1 MESAV
6 YKLIN
11 MKVKN
16 VDKYVNNGSTW
27 LIFTD
32 RKQWVIEL
40 TKEGTLWYNYNF
52 FKAVF
57 SYFGLDVVENQH
69 YITKWV
75 EDNVIRDGVKVANK
89 SLRVDDS
96 CLIKDTVENGVK
108 KTNLIGESAVIF
120 SVQEAIENGVK
131 ATKQI
136 GENGESLLVED
147 AIQNG
152 IKHTARN
159 NACAD
164 WEIEDVIE
172 NGVKRTSGNKI
183 PGLCE
188 IEDTIENGVKDTR
201 PEVNMTEGEVEEII
215 ENGVKETTPIAEW
228 VNSKSIVDKTI
239 QGGIKVTKTPGDDGD
254 LLSTMEWMEE
264 NKTNSVPKLI
274 DYVVK
279 HGVKKTKS
287 VTDNLIEILR
297 SDKVS
302 PHTYAD
308 ESTQDS
314 WVENVVKKGI
324 KATNAWDDDIFGE
337 PDRVKVI
344 IKETNPTKFANFE
357 DAIENGIKNTYSDKI
372 PNDYDWSD
380 EFESDVEDAIQNGI
394 NMTMGAYSSRLPN
407 PVENVIKNGVKECV
421 PVHHML
427 YNPMDFSVVYRENH
441 RLDDVTSVLENGI
454 KEVQPLPAQD
464 GNMDWGN
471 YYHRQEDRTKPH
483 TEYVKDVIDNGS
495 IIG

>member
-96 CLIKDTVENGVK
+96 C
-108 KTNLIGESAVIF
+108 F
-120 SVQEAIENGVK
+120 
-131 ATKQI
+131 
-136 GENGESLLVED
+136 
-147 AIQNG
+147 IQ
-152 IKHTARN
+152 
-159 NACAD
+159 
-164 WEIEDVIE
+164 
-172 NGVKRTSGNKI
+172 
-183 PGLCE
+183 
-188 IEDTIENGVKDTR
+188 DTIENGVKQLRHRKGADDTRAENIIQNGVKHTERGKQMAAARVENTIQNGVKVTLRFGLGNEAEIEDTIQNGIQDTR
-201 PEVNMTEGEVEEII
+201 PME
-215 ENGVKETTPIAEW
+215 EW

-239 QGGIKVTKTPGDDGD
+239 KGG
-254 LLSTMEWMEE
+254 
-264 NKTNSVPKLI
+264 
-274 DYVVK
+274 
-279 HGVKKTKS
+279 
-287 VTDNLIEILR
+287 
-297 SDKVS
+297 
-302 PHTYAD
+302 
-308 ESTQDS
+308 
-314 WVENVVKKGI
+314 
-324 KATNAWDDDIFGE
+324 
-337 PDRVKVI
+337 